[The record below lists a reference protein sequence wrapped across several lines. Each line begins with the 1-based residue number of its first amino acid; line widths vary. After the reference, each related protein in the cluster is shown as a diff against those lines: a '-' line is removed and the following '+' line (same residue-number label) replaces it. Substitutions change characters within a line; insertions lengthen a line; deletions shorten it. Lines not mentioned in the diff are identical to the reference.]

1 MGIIQSK
8 SHIYQV
14 ISVLFV
20 AIHSRNQWAELVSDS
35 GYFSYDNFKQAASQ
49 VENTSFLKAGNN
61 LMDRKRE
68 LAAFLANAAHE
79 TDNFT
84 CIKENYRGPY
94 REDHAE
100 YPPNPNRSY
109 YGRGPL
115 QLSWNYNY
123 GAFSKYYFGNKQ
135 KLLDNPDIIAEDGKL
150 GFASA
155 IWFWMTQPNERNC
168 SHSVVYSQ
176 SCPYT
181 NWGFGRTI
189 LAINKNIEG
198 GHSASSSS
206 LVASR
211 IQYYRKFAKYLGVT
225 VGTNGEQL
233 DTVGML

>member
-1 MGIIQSK
+1 MTEQMI
-8 SHIYQV
+8 
-14 ISVLFV
+14 
-20 AIHSRNQWAELVSDS
+20 SRNQWTEFVSDS
-35 GYFSYDNFKQAASQ
+35 DYFSYDNFKRAASKFT
-49 VENTSFLKAGNN
+49 NASFPKAGNN
-61 LMDRKRE
+61 MIDRKRE

-79 TDNFT
+79 TENFT
-84 CIKENYRGPY
+84 CIKENYRRPY

-100 YPPNPNRSY
+100 YPPNPNCFY

-135 KLLDNPDIIAEDGKL
+135 KLLDDPGCVARDGKL

-155 IWFWMTQPNERNC
+155 IWFWVTQRNKRNC
-168 SHSVVYSQ
+168 PHSVVYSQ

-189 LAINKNIEG
+189 IAINGGIDA
-198 GHSASSSS
+198 GHSANSSSQ
-206 LVASR
+206 VGSR
-211 IQYYRKFAKYLGVT
+211 IRYYRKFAKALGVT

-233 DTVGML
+233 DTVGMP